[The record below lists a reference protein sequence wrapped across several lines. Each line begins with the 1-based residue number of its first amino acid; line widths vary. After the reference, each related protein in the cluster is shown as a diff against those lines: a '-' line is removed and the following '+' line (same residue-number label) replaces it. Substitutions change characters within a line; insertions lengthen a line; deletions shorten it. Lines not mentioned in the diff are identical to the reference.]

1 MRIKICCLL
10 QLENIIFKKI
20 CLLYYLNN
28 EIFICVV
35 CYVIQSRSCQ
45 SAQLTST
52 AIAMTMG
59 HSGMLG
65 HLLPL
70 LHYTRHRLHCLTD
83 WAVSVCQNDQ
93 NYSVKVR
100 IETNRN
106 FGVLL
111 LKNIFFY
118 FNKYFLNSSLL
129 SSTCKYFAISCQL
142 LLEKCW
148 ESLLVSNFFS
158 STF

>member
-1 MRIKICCLL
+1 MW
-10 QLENIIFKKI
+10 QLENKIFKKI

-35 CYVIQSRSCQ
+35 CYVVQSRSCQ

-93 NYSVKVR
+93 NYLVKVR
-100 IETNRN
+100 LETNSN

-111 LKNIFFY
+111 LKNIFFTLIKSFSTLAYCQVLLNILTFLVNY
-118 FNKYFLNSSLL
+118 FWKNAENHYWS
-129 SSTCKYFAISCQL
+129 
-142 LLEKCW
+142 
-148 ESLLVSNFFS
+148 LVSFQVLMK
-158 STF
+158 

>member
-1 MRIKICCLL
+1 MW
-10 QLENIIFKKI
+10 QLENISFKKI

-35 CYVIQSRSCQ
+35 CYVVQSRSCQ

-70 LHYTRHRLHCLTD
+70 LHYTRHRLHCFTD

-93 NYSVKVR
+93 NYLVRSSLKR
-100 IETNRN
+100 IEILEFNCWKTFFTLTNSFSTQAYCQVLVN
-106 FGVLL
+106 ILTFPVNYFWKNAENHYWSLVSFQVLL
-111 LKNIFFY
+111 K
-118 FNKYFLNSSLL
+118 
-129 SSTCKYFAISCQL
+129 
-142 LLEKCW
+142 
-148 ESLLVSNFFS
+148 
-158 STF
+158 